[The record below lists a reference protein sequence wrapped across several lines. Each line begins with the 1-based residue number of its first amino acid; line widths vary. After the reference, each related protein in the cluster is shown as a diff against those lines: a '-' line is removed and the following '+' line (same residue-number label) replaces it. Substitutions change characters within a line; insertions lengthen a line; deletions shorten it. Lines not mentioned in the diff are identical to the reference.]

1 MINIELFVDKENITE
16 DDISEVAIC
25 LDNEGIEELCKKL
38 QYLKMVT
45 GPEHIHL
52 ATEQWGGAG
61 LSDKQR
67 NVLKGRYEP
76 SQSGLLLYVH
86 YHRGDSGR

>member
-1 MINIELFVDKENITE
+1 MINIELFADKENITE

-38 QYLKMVT
+38 QYLKMVI

-61 LSDKQR
+61 LSSK
-67 NVLKGRYEP
+67 K
-76 SQSGLLLYVH
+76 SGSPEYILVNQLRIVKIK
-86 YHRGDSGR
+86 

>member
-1 MINIELFVDKENITE
+1 MINIELFTDKANITE
-16 DDISEVAIC
+16 NDISEVTIC

-38 QYLKMVT
+38 QYLKMVI

-61 LSDKQR
+61 LSSKKLGSPEYILVNQLR
-67 NVLKGRYEP
+67 IVKIK
-76 SQSGLLLYVH
+76 
-86 YHRGDSGR
+86 